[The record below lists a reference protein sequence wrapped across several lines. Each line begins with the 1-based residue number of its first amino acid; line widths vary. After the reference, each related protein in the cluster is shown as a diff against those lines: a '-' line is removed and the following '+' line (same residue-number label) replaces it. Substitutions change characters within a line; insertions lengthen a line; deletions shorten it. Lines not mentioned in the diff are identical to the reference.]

1 MTALAFF
8 DVAAA
13 EAAGFCLLVP
23 AVPDYRG
30 FAIILA
36 NRGGVMDC
44 RIRSR
49 SGVPTYSRVRV
60 PEVMAA
66 LSEPAMVAA
75 IENAPPAMR
84 IKFRFL
90 RYDGPV
96 PRRHRVRLDAP
107 VVYFPNHPFQRN
119 EHSVHMWRRAE
130 VETLALRCRSVIDRH
145 LGPPAAPRAAATE
158 PFIND
163 ELPI

>member
-1 MTALAFF
+1 MTALAFS

-23 AVPDYRG
+23 TVPDYRG
-30 FAIILA
+30 FAILLS
-36 NRGGVMDC
+36 NRGGAMHC

-49 SGVPTYSRVRV
+49 SGVPTYTRVHV
-60 PEVMAA
+60 PEVIAA
-66 LSEPAMVAA
+66 LSESAMVAS

-90 RYDGPV
+90 RYDGPL
-96 PRRHRVRLDAP
+96 PRRHRVRLGVAAD
-107 VVYFPNHPFQRN
+107 YYPNHPFDRN
-119 EHSVHMWRRAE
+119 ETRIHMWRRSE
-130 VETLALRCRSVIDRH
+130 VEALALRCRSVIDRH
-145 LGPPAAPRAAATE
+145 LGPPARPRTAATE
-158 PFIND
+158 SFIND